1 MIILDLLNTE
11 HLLWA
16 KYCIRFLQ
24 GSTESAIPFSLLS
37 VEPQLLLPSCCQIL
51 CSFSNLPGM
60 HPTQGLCIAVPSGQH
75 FLPLDILMANCFA
88 FFKRLLKCDLNETL
102 TTLHKLQSF
111 QLHFQFLLPCFILFY
126 FPIAHIVN
134 NILHNFLSVDCL
146 CFLIIM

>member
-16 KYCIRFLQ
+16 KFCIRFLQ
-24 GSTESAIPFSLLS
+24 GSIESAIPFSLLS
-37 VEPQLLLPSCCQIL
+37 AGPQLLLPSCCQIL

-75 FLPLDILMANCFA
+75 FLPLDILMVNCFA

-102 TTLHKLQSF
+102 TTLHKIIVFPTALPNSF
-111 QLHFQFLLPCFILFY
+111 YLVSFFSIFPLHILSITYYTIF
-126 FPIAHIVN
+126 
-134 NILHNFLSVDCL
+134 
-146 CFLIIM
+146 